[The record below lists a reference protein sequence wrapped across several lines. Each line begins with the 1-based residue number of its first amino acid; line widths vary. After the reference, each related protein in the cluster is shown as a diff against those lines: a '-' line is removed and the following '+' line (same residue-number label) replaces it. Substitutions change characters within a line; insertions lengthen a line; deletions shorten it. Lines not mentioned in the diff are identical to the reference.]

1 MAQSK
6 AMAGV
11 RLVVVTA
18 IGAALYGFGGLIGI
32 PVFAN
37 TTLKPAMAI
46 LALFAGIYGP
56 VVGFIT
62 GFLGHLLTD
71 AFSGWGVWVSWA
83 FGSGLVGAMI
93 GAFPR
98 ITKKRISKGE
108 FGGKDAAILI
118 GLSFAANFIGYMIS
132 AILDYFFYGE
142 PLDKVITQQLIT
154 SVSNT
159 VMIGIIGTILMVLVA
174 KNYRGRQN
182 LTLDSSKKSR

>member
-1 MAQSK
+1 MSESK
-6 AMAGV
+6 AMTGV
-11 RLVVVTA
+11 KLVVVTA

-56 VVGFIT
+56 VVGFIS

-93 GAFPR
+93 GTFPY
-98 ITKKRISKGE
+98 ITKKRIQKGE
-108 FGGKDAAILI
+108 FGGKDVGILVV
-118 GLSFAANFIGYMIS
+118 LSFAANFIGYLIS
-132 AILDYFFYGE
+132 AIIDYFAYGE
-142 PLDKVITQQLIT
+142 PFDKVITQQLIT
-154 SVSNT
+154 AVSNT
-159 VMIGIIGTILMVLVA
+159 VMIAIIGSALMYLVA
-174 KNYRGRQN
+174 KNYKGKQN
-182 LTLDSSKKSR
+182 LTLDESK

>member
-1 MAQSK
+1 MSSK
-6 AMAGV
+6 AMNGV
-11 RLVVVTA
+11 KLVVVIA

-56 VVGFIT
+56 VVGFIS

-71 AFSGWGVWVSWA
+71 MFSGWGVWVSWA

-93 GAFPR
+93 GLFPT
-98 ITKKRISKGE
+98 ITKKRIQKGV
-108 FGGKDAAILI
+108 FGASDAAILI
-118 GLSFAANFIGYMIS
+118 VLSFAANFVGYMIS
-132 AILDYFFYGE
+132 AVIDYFAYGE
-142 PLDKVITQQLIT
+142 PLNKVITQQLIT

-159 VMIGIIGTILMVLVA
+159 VMIGIIGTVLMLLVA
-174 KNYRGRQN
+174 KNYKGKQN
-182 LTLDSSKKSR
+182 LKLDSSK

>member
-1 MAQSK
+1 MSESK
-6 AMAGV
+6 AMTGV
-11 RLVVVTA
+11 KLVVVTA

-56 VVGFIT
+56 VVGFIS

-93 GAFPR
+93 GTFPY
-98 ITKKRISKGE
+98 ITKKRIQKGE
-108 FGGKDAAILI
+108 FGGKDVGILVV
-118 GLSFAANFIGYMIS
+118 LSFAANFIGYLIS
-132 AILDYFFYGE
+132 AFKRDFTYF
-142 PLDKVITQQLIT
+142 
-154 SVSNT
+154 
-159 VMIGIIGTILMVLVA
+159 
-174 KNYRGRQN
+174 
-182 LTLDSSKKSR
+182 